1 MKLNLEQKLFFF
13 LSLTLLII
21 IFLFWSGYKSKEEH
35 LEMMGLVEH
44 TEKVLL
50 QAEKVL
56 SLNQD
61 IENNQRGYIL
71 TGDNR
76 LLTHFNSTVHA
87 VIPSIQELR
96 ELTADN
102 PSQQRRIDSLIRY
115 TNLKIDYSR
124 LVINTYQR
132 EGFEAAQKILARAEG
147 IQLMGAIRKELE
159 SIQNEEFRL
168 LSEIKEQAVKSN
180 QSSEWSILY
189 QLLFI
194 VIIFLVFALII
205 YRNLQAGK
213 RAAETIRSNEE
224 QLKTIIETGN
234 NAFVLINSSGAIIDW
249 NTQSEKIFGWKK
261 EEVMGRSVA
270 EIIIPVQ
277 YRTEYEKK
285 LNNTFKTGKGTL
297 IGKRLELS
305 ALHRSGNEFDV
316 EFTIASIKRGNS
328 YIFAVFLHDITQRK
342 ATEKELV
349 MLASV
354 VNHSDDAIYTNT
366 LDGVITSW
374 NKGAEKVYGYTAEE
388 AIGQIVP
395 MLIPHH
401 RKNEEAEIVCRIL
414 RGEIIDHYE
423 TERIRKDG
431 QILNISLTVSPIKDD
446 SGKITGVS
454 KIARDITINKKAEE
468 ELFKLASIVN
478 HSDDAIYS
486 NTLDDLIITSWN
498 KGAEKVYG
506 YTAEEAIGQTVPMLI
521 PPHRSNEEQE
531 IVSRIL
537 HGEIIDH
544 YETERIRK
552 DGQILNISLTVSPI
566 KDANGKIIGVSKIA
580 RDITIHKKAEEELFK
595 LASIVNHS
603 DDAIYSNTLDGLIIT
618 SWNKG
623 AEKIYGYTAEEAIGQ
638 TVPMLIPPHRSN
650 EEQEIVSRI
659 LHGEIVDHFETER
672 ISKNGE
678 LLSMSLTVSP
688 IKDDS
693 GKITGVSKIARNIT
707 EKKKIEEELQIVVKE
722 LESFTYSVS
731 HDLRA
736 PLRIINGYADIITN
750 EYGEGLDEDVK
761 KMLTTIASNV
771 KRMGR
776 LIDDLLEFSRLGR
789 KEPTVHETDMN
800 AIVQNVLNEQLKI
813 FGSKTYKVTSG
824 NLERCFCDSS
834 LIKNVWQNLIS
845 NALKYSSKVEDPK
858 IEIGCHKR
866 KTETV
871 YYIKD
876 NGAGF
881 NMEYY
886 NKLFGVFQRLHK
898 VSEYEG
904 TGVGLALS
912 QRIVLKH
919 GGRIWAESEEGKG
932 STFYFSIPASKTT

>member
-431 QILNISLTVSPIKDD
+431 QILNISLTVSPIKD
-446 SGKITGVS
+446 
-454 KIARDITINKKAEE
+454 
-468 ELFKLASIVN
+468 
-478 HSDDAIYS
+478 
-486 NTLDDLIITSWN
+486 
-498 KGAEKVYG
+498 
-506 YTAEEAIGQTVPMLI
+506 
-521 PPHRSNEEQE
+521 
-531 IVSRIL
+531 
-537 HGEIIDH
+537 
-544 YETERIRK
+544 
-552 DGQILNISLTVSPI
+552 
-566 KDANGKIIGVSKIA
+566 ANGKIIGVSKIA